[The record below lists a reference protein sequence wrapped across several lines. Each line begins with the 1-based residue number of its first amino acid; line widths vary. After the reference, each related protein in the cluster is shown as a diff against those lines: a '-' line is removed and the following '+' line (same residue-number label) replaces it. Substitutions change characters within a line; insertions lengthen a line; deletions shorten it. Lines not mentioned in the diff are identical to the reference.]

1 MAWTNAGTTHY
12 HSQLGLPDKG
22 SAIKELGFYWVS
34 LNTIP
39 RLFGL
44 KSQPQL
50 LNLTPKCHGK
60 QSRPY
65 QVIEVHIRLLKSIS
79 ICFLNILSIIVSQC
93 LGHKDCDVVY
103 FGIFKNVSGIT
114 LNLDGSGGRQ
124 DGWILP
130 HPRPEKVGY
139 LYVYVSDNLNERQ
152 NPQRGSI
159 SPTPSPLCIAQ
170 G

>member
-12 HSQLGLPDKG
+12 HSKLGLPDKG
-22 SAIKELGFYWVS
+22 RPIEELGFYWVL

-44 KSQPQL
+44 KSYPQL

-93 LGHKDCDVVY
+93 LGHKDCDIVY
-103 FGIFKNVSGIT
+103 FGIFKNVYWNYLEFGWLLRTPGWLEELLVLFKVSYSPHTHHLPSFLVIWYTKT
-114 LNLDGSGGRQ
+114 LTLFSKIQ
-124 DGWILP
+124 
-130 HPRPEKVGY
+130 
-139 LYVYVSDNLNERQ
+139 Q
-152 NPQRGSI
+152 SI
-159 SPTPSPLCIAQ
+159 
-170 G
+170 